1 MILYLRVI
9 FLSVFIQ
16 LSNIE
21 FRYTFDDNNI
31 KKENLNSLEIEL
43 IPFQNIDEINLDLY
57 ELIVKNKEYYF
68 INNASGLVYKV
79 QDNDLRRVDKS
90 IDNRLLKDSY
100 IFQHN
105 DTIFR
110 YGGYGFWSQRDFIIY
125 YDESVREWEIYKTN
139 NNSYSPV
146 GSYKGVYFKNKN
158 DVYFIGGQKV
168 NEKNKL
174 ISEDNQDVVKFNFKT
189 KSFEYLGKLNVNFDV
204 YSLIVK
210 DDEGFV
216 INNGSQIAYIKPI
229 ENKVLLYD
237 KTPLQ
242 LNLKKNNQEKVTK
255 NYFFDE
261 SYFLEVF
268 SNQNFETNLFKISKS
283 DFFKNNKEESMLYD
297 SRVEDSINLSTL
309 FLIIIFIILILFAF
323 DRYRFNMILLSPDGI
338 IYKRVLNRLN
348 YKEID
353 VIIKLINNEVIA
365 TKSILNIVENPN
377 LSYPHNI
384 KIKDQFLRELNL
396 KLSTIF
402 NTSYDPIIV
411 KKSKTDARIKE
422 YSFKDA
428 FNRIVKRFSISV
440 N

>member
-1 MILYLRVI
+1 MILSLKIVFI
-9 FLSVFIQ
+9 SVFIQ
-16 LSNIE
+16 LSNNE
-21 FRYTFDDNNI
+21 YRYTVEDYTI
-31 KKENLNSLEIEL
+31 KKENLNSLEIEV
-43 IPFQNIDEINLDLY
+43 IPFQNIDKINLDLY
-57 ELIVKNKEYYF
+57 ELIIKKEEYYF

-79 QDNDLRRVDKS
+79 QDNDLRRVDNS
-90 IDNRLLKDSY
+90 LDNRLLKDSY
-100 IFQHN
+100 MFQHN
-105 DTIFR
+105 DTIYR

-125 YDESVREWEIYKTN
+125 FDESIREWEIYNTN
-139 NNSYSPV
+139 NNSYSPA

-168 NEKNKL
+168 DEKNKL
-174 ISEDNQDVVKFNFKT
+174 ESIDNQDVVKFNFKT
-189 KSFEYLGKLNVNFDV
+189 KSFEYLGKLNFNFDV

-242 LNLKKNNQEKVTK
+242 LNLKNYQEKVTN

-268 SNQNFETNLFKISKS
+268 SNQNFETSFFKISKS
-283 DFFKNNKEESMLYD
+283 DFFNNNIEEFMLYD
-297 SRVEDSINLSTL
+297 RSIEDSINLSTL
-309 FLIIIFIILILFAF
+309 FLIIIFIILILITY
-323 DRYRFNMILLSPDGI
+323 DRYRFNMILLSADGI
-338 IYKRVLNRLN
+338 IYKRVLNKLN
-348 YKEID
+348 KKEID
-353 VIIKLINNEVIA
+353 VIVKLINNEVIT
-365 TKSILNIVENPN
+365 TKSILKIVENPN

-422 YSFKDA
+422 YCFKDV
-428 FNRIVKRFSISV
+428 FNRIVKRLSISV
-440 N
+440 

>member
-1 MILYLRVI
+1 MILSLKIVFI
-9 FLSVFIQ
+9 SVFIQ
-16 LSNIE
+16 LSNNE
-21 FRYTFDDNNI
+21 YRYTVEDYTI
-31 KKENLNSLEIEL
+31 KKENLNSLEIEV
-43 IPFQNIDEINLDLY
+43 IPFQNIDKINLDLY
-57 ELIVKNKEYYF
+57 ELIIKKEEYYF

-79 QDNDLRRVDKS
+79 QDNDLRRVDNS
-90 IDNRLLKDSY
+90 LDNRLLKDSY
-100 IFQHN
+100 MFQHN
-105 DTIFR
+105 DTIYR

-125 YDESVREWEIYKTN
+125 FDESIREWEIYNTN
-139 NNSYSPV
+139 NNSYSPA

-168 NEKNKL
+168 DEKNKL
-174 ISEDNQDVVKFNFKT
+174 ESIDNQDVVKFNFKT
-189 KSFEYLGKLNVNFDV
+189 KSFEYLGKLNFNFDV

-242 LNLKKNNQEKVTK
+242 LNLKNYQEKVTN

-268 SNQNFETNLFKISKS
+268 SNQNFETNFFKISKS
-283 DFFKNNKEESMLYD
+283 DFFNNNIEEFMLYD
-297 SRVEDSINLSTL
+297 RSIEDSINLSTL
-309 FLIIIFIILILFAF
+309 FLIIIFIILILITY
-323 DRYRFNMILLSPDGI
+323 DRYRFNMILLSADGI
-338 IYKRVLNRLN
+338 IYKRVLNKLN
-348 YKEID
+348 KKEID
-353 VIIKLINNEVIA
+353 VIVKLINNEVIT
-365 TKSILNIVENPN
+365 TKSILKIVENPN

-422 YSFKDA
+422 YCFKDV
-428 FNRIVKRFSISV
+428 FNRIVKRLSISV
-440 N
+440 

>member
-1 MILYLRVI
+1 MILSLKI
-9 FLSVFIQ
+9 AFISVFIQ
-16 LSNIE
+16 LSNNE
-21 FRYTFDDNNI
+21 YRYTVEDYTI
-31 KKENLNSLEIEL
+31 KKENLNSLEIEV
-43 IPFQNIDEINLDLY
+43 IPFQNIDKINLDLY
-57 ELIVKNKEYYF
+57 ELIIKKEEYYF

-79 QDNDLRRVDKS
+79 QDNDLRRVDNS
-90 IDNRLLKDSY
+90 LDNRLLKDSY
-100 IFQHN
+100 MFQHN
-105 DTIFR
+105 DTIYR

-125 YDESVREWEIYKTN
+125 FDESIREWEIYNTN
-139 NNSYSPV
+139 NNSYSPA

-168 NEKNKL
+168 DEKNKL
-174 ISEDNQDVVKFNFKT
+174 ESIDNQDVVKFNFKT
-189 KSFEYLGKLNVNFDV
+189 KSFEYLGKLNFNFDV

-242 LNLKKNNQEKVTK
+242 LNLKNYQEKVTN

-268 SNQNFETNLFKISKS
+268 SNQNFETNFFKISKS
-283 DFFKNNKEESMLYD
+283 DFFNNNIEEFKLYD
-297 SRVEDSINLSTL
+297 RSIEDSINLSTL
-309 FLIIIFIILILFAF
+309 FLIIIFIILILITY
-323 DRYRFNMILLSPDGI
+323 DRYRFNMILLSADGI
-338 IYKRVLNRLN
+338 IYKRVLNKLN
-348 YKEID
+348 KKEID
-353 VIIKLINNEVIA
+353 VIVKLINNEVIT
-365 TKSILNIVENPN
+365 TKSILKIVENPN

-422 YSFKDA
+422 YCFKDV
-428 FNRIVKRFSISV
+428 FNRIVKRLSISV
-440 N
+440 

>member
-1 MILYLRVI
+1 MILSLKIVFI
-9 FLSVFIQ
+9 SVFIQ
-16 LSNIE
+16 LSNNE
-21 FRYTFDDNNI
+21 YRYTVEDYTI
-31 KKENLNSLEIEL
+31 KKENLNSLEIEV
-43 IPFQNIDEINLDLY
+43 IPFQNIDKINLDLY
-57 ELIVKNKEYYF
+57 ELIIKKEEYYF

-79 QDNDLRRVDKS
+79 QDNDLRRVDNS
-90 IDNRLLKDSY
+90 LDNRLLKDSY
-100 IFQHN
+100 MFQHN
-105 DTIFR
+105 DTIYR

-125 YDESVREWEIYKTN
+125 FDESIREWEIYNTN
-139 NNSYSPV
+139 NNSYSPA

-168 NEKNKL
+168 DEKNKL
-174 ISEDNQDVVKFNFKT
+174 ESIDNQDVVKFNFKT
-189 KSFEYLGKLNVNFDV
+189 KSFEYLGKLNFNFDV

-242 LNLKKNNQEKVTK
+242 LNLKNYQEKVTN

-268 SNQNFETNLFKISKS
+268 SNQNFETNFFKISKS
-283 DFFKNNKEESMLYD
+283 DFFNNNIEEFKLYD
-297 SRVEDSINLSTL
+297 RSIEDSINLSTL
-309 FLIIIFIILILFAF
+309 FLIIIFIILILITY
-323 DRYRFNMILLSPDGI
+323 DRYRFNMILLSADGI
-338 IYKRVLNRLN
+338 IYKRVLNKLN
-348 YKEID
+348 KKEID
-353 VIIKLINNEVIA
+353 VIVKLINNEVIT
-365 TKSILNIVENPN
+365 TKSILKIVENPN

-422 YSFKDA
+422 YCFKDV
-428 FNRIVKRFSISV
+428 FNRIVKRLSISV
-440 N
+440 

>member
-1 MILYLRVI
+1 MILSLKIVFI
-9 FLSVFIQ
+9 SVFIQ
-16 LSNIE
+16 LSNNE
-21 FRYTFDDNNI
+21 YRYTVEDYTI
-31 KKENLNSLEIEL
+31 KKENLNSLEIEV
-43 IPFQNIDEINLDLY
+43 IPFQNIDKINLDLY
-57 ELIVKNKEYYF
+57 ELIIKKEEYYF

-79 QDNDLRRVDKS
+79 QDNDLRRVDNS
-90 IDNRLLKDSY
+90 LDNRLLKDSY
-100 IFQHN
+100 MFQHN
-105 DTIFR
+105 DTIYR

-125 YDESVREWEIYKTN
+125 FDETIREWEIYNTN
-139 NNSYSPV
+139 NNSYSPA

-168 NEKNKL
+168 DEKNKL
-174 ISEDNQDVVKFNFKT
+174 ESIDNQDVVKFNFKT
-189 KSFEYLGKLNVNFDV
+189 KSFEYLGKLNFNFDV

-242 LNLKKNNQEKVTK
+242 LNLKNYQEKVTN

-268 SNQNFETNLFKISKS
+268 SNQNFETSFFKISKS
-283 DFFKNNKEESMLYD
+283 DFFNNNIEEFKLYD
-297 SRVEDSINLSTL
+297 RSIEDSINLSTL
-309 FLIIIFIILILFAF
+309 FLIIIFIILILITY
-323 DRYRFNMILLSPDGI
+323 DRYRFNMILLSADGI
-338 IYKRVLNRLN
+338 IYKRVLNKLN
-348 YKEID
+348 KKEID
-353 VIIKLINNEVIA
+353 VIVKLINNEVIT
-365 TKSILNIVENPN
+365 TKSILKIVENPN

-422 YSFKDA
+422 YCFKDV
-428 FNRIVKRFSISV
+428 FNRIVKRLSISV
-440 N
+440 

>member
-1 MILYLRVI
+1 MILSLKI
-9 FLSVFIQ
+9 LFLSVFIQ
-16 LSNIE
+16 LSNDE
-21 FRYTFDDNNI
+21 YRYTVEDFNI
-31 KKENLNSLEIEL
+31 KKENLNSLEIEV
-43 IPFQNIDEINLDLY
+43 IPFQNIDKINLDLY
-57 ELIVKNKEYYF
+57 ELIVKNKEYFF
-68 INNASGLVYKV
+68 INDASGLVYKV
-79 QDNDLRRVDKS
+79 QDNDLRRVDNS
-90 IDNRLLKDSY
+90 LDNRLLKDSY

-125 YDESVREWEIYKTN
+125 YDEGIREWEIYNTN
-139 NNSYSPV
+139 NNSYSPT

-168 NEKNKL
+168 DRKNKL
-174 ISEDNQDVVKFNFKT
+174 KSIDNQEVVKFNFKT
-189 KSFEYLGKLNVNFDV
+189 RSFEYLGKLNFNFDV

-242 LNLKKNNQEKVTK
+242 LNLKNYQDKVTN

-283 DFFKNNKEESMLYD
+283 DFFNNNIEEFKLYD
-297 SRVEDSINLSTL
+297 RSNEDSINVSTL
-309 FLIIIFIILILFAF
+309 FLIIIFILLILYAF
-323 DRYRFNMILLSPDGI
+323 DRYRFNMILLSSDGI
-338 IYKRVLNRLN
+338 IYKRVLNKLN
-348 YKEID
+348 KKEID
-353 VIIKLINNEVIA
+353 VILKLINNQVIA

-396 KLSTIF
+396 KLTTIF
-402 NTSYDPIIV
+402 NTRYDPIIV

-422 YSFKDA
+422 YCFKDE

-440 N
+440 

>member
-1 MILYLRVI
+1 MILSLKI
-9 FLSVFIQ
+9 LFLSVFIQ
-16 LSNIE
+16 LSNDE
-21 FRYTFDDNNI
+21 YRYTVEDFNI
-31 KKENLNSLEIEL
+31 KKENLNSLEIEV
-43 IPFQNIDEINLDLY
+43 IPFQNIDKINLDLY
-57 ELIVKNKEYYF
+57 DLIVKNKEYFF
-68 INNASGLVYKV
+68 INDASGLVYKV
-79 QDNDLRRVDKS
+79 QDNDLRRVDNS
-90 IDNRLLKDSY
+90 LDNRLLKDSY

-125 YDESVREWEIYKTN
+125 YDEGIREWEIYNTN
-139 NNSYSPV
+139 NNSYSPA

-168 NEKNKL
+168 DRKNKL
-174 ISEDNQDVVKFNFKT
+174 KSIDNQEVVKFNFQT
-189 KSFEYLGKLNVNFDV
+189 RSFEYLGKLNFNFDV

-242 LNLKKNNQEKVTK
+242 LNLKNYQDKVTN

-283 DFFKNNKEESMLYD
+283 DFFKNNIEEFKLYD
-297 SRVEDSINLSTL
+297 RSYEDSINVSTL
-309 FLIIIFIILILFAF
+309 FLIIIFILLILYAF
-323 DRYRFNMILLSPDGI
+323 DRYRFNMIHLSSDGI
-338 IYKRVLNRLN
+338 IYKRVLNKLN
-348 YKEID
+348 KKEID
-353 VIIKLINNEVIA
+353 VILKLINNQVIA

-396 KLSTIF
+396 KLTTIF
-402 NTSYDPIIV
+402 NTRYDPIIV

-422 YSFKDA
+422 YCFKDE

-440 N
+440 

>member
-1 MILYLRVI
+1 MILSLKIVFI
-9 FLSVFIQ
+9 SVFIQ
-16 LSNIE
+16 LSNNE
-21 FRYTFDDNNI
+21 YRYTVEDYTI
-31 KKENLNSLEIEL
+31 KKENLNSLEIEV
-43 IPFQNIDEINLDLY
+43 IPFQNIDKINLDLY
-57 ELIVKNKEYYF
+57 ELIVKKKEYFF
-68 INNASGLVYKV
+68 INDASGLVYKV
-79 QDNDLRRVDKS
+79 QDNDLRRVDNS
-90 IDNRLLKDSY
+90 LDNRLLKDSY

-125 YDESVREWEIYKTN
+125 YDENIREWEIYNTN
-139 NNSYSPV
+139 NNSYSPA

-168 NEKNKL
+168 DEKNKL
-174 ISEDNQDVVKFNFKT
+174 ESIDNQDVVKFNFKT
-189 KSFEYLGKLNVNFDV
+189 KSFEYLGKLNFNFDV

-229 ENKVLLYD
+229 ENKVLFYD

-242 LNLKKNNQEKVTK
+242 LNLKNYQEKVTN

-268 SNQNFETNLFKISKS
+268 SNQNFETSFFKISKS
-283 DFFKNNKEESMLYD
+283 DFFNNNIEEFMLYD
-297 SRVEDSINLSTL
+297 RSIEDSINLSTL
-309 FLIIIFIILILFAF
+309 FLIIIFITLILITY
-323 DRYRFNMILLSPDGI
+323 DRYRFNMILLSADGI
-338 IYKRVLNRLN
+338 IYKRVLNKLN
-348 YKEID
+348 KKEID
-353 VIIKLINNEVIA
+353 VIVKLINNEVIA
-365 TKSILNIVENPN
+365 TKSILKIVENPN

-422 YSFKDA
+422 YCFKDV
-428 FNRIVKRFSISV
+428 FNRIVKRLSISV
-440 N
+440 

>member
-1 MILYLRVI
+1 MILSLKI
-9 FLSVFIQ
+9 FIITVFIQ
-16 LSNIE
+16 LSNNE
-21 FRYTFDDNNI
+21 YRYTVEDYTI
-31 KKENLNSLEIEL
+31 KKENLISSEIEV
-43 IPFQNIDEINLDLY
+43 IPFQNIDKINLNLY

-79 QDNDLRRVDKS
+79 QDNDLRRVDNS
-90 IDNRLLKDSY
+90 LDNRLLKDSY

-125 YDESVREWEIYKTN
+125 YDEDIREWEIYNTN
-139 NNSYSPV
+139 NNSYSPI

-168 NEKNKL
+168 DKKNKL
-174 ISEDNQDVVKFNFKT
+174 KSIYNEDVIKFNFDSR
-189 KSFEYLGKLNVNFDV
+189 SFEYLGKLNFNFDV

-210 DDEGFV
+210 DDDGFV

-229 ENKVLLYD
+229 ENKILLYD

-242 LNLKKNNQEKVTK
+242 LNLKNYEGKVTN

-283 DFFKNNKEESMLYD
+283 DFFKNNIEESKLYD
-297 SRVEDSINLSTL
+297 RSLEDSINVSTL
-309 FLIIIFIILILFAF
+309 FFIIIFITLILFAF
-323 DRYRFNMILLSPDGI
+323 DRYRFNKIILSPNGI
-338 IYKRVLNRLN
+338 IFKRVLNKLN
-348 YKEID
+348 SKEIN
-353 VIIKLINNEVIA
+353 VIIKLINNEAIT
-365 TKSILNIVENPN
+365 TKSILDIVENPN

-384 KIKDQFLRELNL
+384 KIKDRFVRDLNL
-396 KLSTIF
+396 RLSIIF
-402 NTSYDPIIV
+402 NISYEPIIV
-411 KKSKTDARIKE
+411 KKSITDARIKE
-422 YSFKDA
+422 YFFKDEFKA
-428 FNRIVKRFSISV
+428 VVKRFSINV
-440 N
+440 Y

>member
-1 MILYLRVI
+1 MILSLKIVFI
-9 FLSVFIQ
+9 SVFIQ
-16 LSNIE
+16 LSNNE
-21 FRYTFDDNNI
+21 YRYTVEDYTI
-31 KKENLNSLEIEL
+31 KKENLNSLEIEV
-43 IPFQNIDEINLDLY
+43 IPFQNIDKINLDLY
-57 ELIVKNKEYYF
+57 ELIIKKEEYYF

-79 QDNDLRRVDKS
+79 QDNDLRRVDNS
-90 IDNRLLKDSY
+90 LDNRLLKDSY
-100 IFQHN
+100 MFQHN
-105 DTIFR
+105 DTIYR

-125 YDESVREWEIYKTN
+125 FDESIREWEIYNTN
-139 NNSYSPV
+139 NNSYSPA

-168 NEKNKL
+168 DEKNKL
-174 ISEDNQDVVKFNFKT
+174 ESIDNQDVVKFNFKT
-189 KSFEYLGKLNVNFDV
+189 KSFEYLGKLNFNFDV

-242 LNLKKNNQEKVTK
+242 LNLKNYQEKVTN

-268 SNQNFETNLFKISKS
+268 SNQNFETSFFKISKS
-283 DFFKNNKEESMLYD
+283 DFFNNNIEEFMLYD
-297 SRVEDSINLSTL
+297 RSIEDSINLSTL
-309 FLIIIFIILILFAF
+309 FLIIIFIILILITY
-323 DRYRFNMILLSPDGI
+323 DRYRFNMILLSADGI
-338 IYKRVLNRLN
+338 IYKRVLNKLN
-348 YKEID
+348 KKEID
-353 VIIKLINNEVIA
+353 VIVKLINNEVIA
-365 TKSILNIVENPN
+365 TKSILKIVENPN

-422 YSFKDA
+422 YCFKDV
-428 FNRIVKRFSISV
+428 FNRIVKRLSISV
-440 N
+440 

>member
-1 MILYLRVI
+1 MILSLKIVFI
-9 FLSVFIQ
+9 SVFIQ
-16 LSNIE
+16 LSNNE
-21 FRYTFDDNNI
+21 YRYTVEDYTI
-31 KKENLNSLEIEL
+31 KKENLNSLEIEV
-43 IPFQNIDEINLDLY
+43 IPFQNIDKINLDLY
-57 ELIVKNKEYYF
+57 ELIVKKKEYFF
-68 INNASGLVYKV
+68 INDASGLVYKV
-79 QDNDLRRVDKS
+79 QDNDLRRVDNS
-90 IDNRLLKDSY
+90 LDNRLLKDSY

-105 DTIFR
+105 DTIYR

-125 YDESVREWEIYKTN
+125 FDESIREWEIYNTN
-139 NNSYSPV
+139 NNSYSPA

-168 NEKNKL
+168 DEKNKL
-174 ISEDNQDVVKFNFKT
+174 ESIDNQDVVKFNFDSR
-189 KSFEYLGKLNVNFDV
+189 SFEYLGKLNFNFDV

-237 KTPLQ
+237 KTPIQ
-242 LNLKKNNQEKVTK
+242 LNLKNYQEKVTN

-268 SNQNFETNLFKISKS
+268 SNQNFETNFFKISKS
-283 DFFKNNKEESMLYD
+283 DFFNNNIEEFKLYD
-297 SRVEDSINLSTL
+297 RSIEDSINLSTL
-309 FLIIIFIILILFAF
+309 FLIIIFIILILITY
-323 DRYRFNMILLSPDGI
+323 DRYRFNMILLSADGI
-338 IYKRVLNRLN
+338 IYKRVLNKLN
-348 YKEID
+348 KKEID
-353 VIIKLINNEVIA
+353 VIVKLINNEVIT
-365 TKSILNIVENPN
+365 TKSILKIVENPN

-422 YSFKDA
+422 YCFKDV
-428 FNRIVKRFSISV
+428 FNRIVKRLSISV
-440 N
+440 

>member
-1 MILYLRVI
+1 MILSLKI
-9 FLSVFIQ
+9 FIITVFIQ
-16 LSNIE
+16 LSNNE
-21 FRYTFDDNNI
+21 YRYTVEDYTI
-31 KKENLNSLEIEL
+31 KKENLISSEIEV
-43 IPFQNIDEINLDLY
+43 IPFQNIDKINLNLY

-79 QDNDLRRVDKS
+79 QDNDLRRVDNS
-90 IDNRLLKDSY
+90 LDNRLLKDSY

-125 YDESVREWEIYKTN
+125 YDEDIREWEIYNTN
-139 NNSYSPV
+139 NNSYSPI

-168 NEKNKL
+168 DKKNKL
-174 ISEDNQDVVKFNFKT
+174 KSIYNEDVIKFNFDSR
-189 KSFEYLGKLNVNFDV
+189 SFEYLGKLNFNFDV
-204 YSLIVK
+204 YSLILK

-237 KTPLQ
+237 KTPVQ
-242 LNLKKNNQEKVTK
+242 LNLKNYQDKVTN

-261 SYFLEVF
+261 SYFLEIF

-297 SRVEDSINLSTL
+297 SRIEDSINVSTL
-309 FLIIIFIILILFAF
+309 FLIIIIIILILFAF

-348 YKEID
+348 NKEID

-440 N
+440 

>member
-1 MILYLRVI
+1 MILSLKI
-9 FLSVFIQ
+9 LFLSVFIQ
-16 LSNIE
+16 LSNDE
-21 FRYTFDDNNI
+21 YRYTVEDFNI
-31 KKENLNSLEIEL
+31 KKENLNSLKIEV
-43 IPFQNIDEINLDLY
+43 IPFQNIDKINLDLY

-79 QDNDLRRVDKS
+79 QDDNLRRVDNS
-90 IDNRLLKDSY
+90 LDNRLLKDSY

-110 YGGYGFWSQRDFIIY
+110 YGGYGFWSQRNFIIY
-125 YDESVREWEIYKTN
+125 YDESIREWEIYKTN
-139 NNSYSPV
+139 NNSYSPA

-168 NEKNKL
+168 DEKNKL
-174 ISEDNQDVVKFNFKT
+174 ESIDNQDVVKFNFKT
-189 KSFEYLGKLNVNFDV
+189 KSFEYLGKLNFNFDV

-229 ENKVLLYD
+229 ENKVLFYD

-242 LNLKKNNQEKVTK
+242 LNLKNYQEKVTN

-268 SNQNFETNLFKISKS
+268 RNQNFETNLFKISKS

-297 SRVEDSINLSTL
+297 SRIEDSINVSTL
-309 FLIIIFIILILFAF
+309 FLIIMFIILILYAF

-348 YKEID
+348 DKEID
-353 VIIKLINNEVIA
+353 VIIKLINNEAIA

-402 NTSYDPIIV
+402 NTNYDPIIV

-428 FNRIVKRFSISV
+428 FNRIVKRFSISL
-440 N
+440 

>member
-1 MILYLRVI
+1 MILSLKIVFI
-9 FLSVFIQ
+9 SVFIQ
-16 LSNIE
+16 LSNNE
-21 FRYTFDDNNI
+21 YRYTVEDYTI
-31 KKENLNSLEIEL
+31 KKENLNSLEIEV
-43 IPFQNIDEINLDLY
+43 IPFQNIDKINLDLY
-57 ELIVKNKEYYF
+57 ELIIKKEEYYF

-79 QDNDLRRVDKS
+79 QDNDLRRVDNS
-90 IDNRLLKDSY
+90 LDNRLLKDSY
-100 IFQHN
+100 MFQHN
-105 DTIFR
+105 DTIYR

-125 YDESVREWEIYKTN
+125 FDETIREWEIYNTN
-139 NNSYSPV
+139 NNSYSPA

-168 NEKNKL
+168 DEKNKL
-174 ISEDNQDVVKFNFKT
+174 ESIDNQDVVKFNFKT
-189 KSFEYLGKLNVNFDV
+189 KSFEYLGKLNFNFDV

-237 KTPLQ
+237 KTPIQ
-242 LNLKKNNQEKVTK
+242 LNLKNYQEKVTN

-268 SNQNFETNLFKISKS
+268 SNQNFETNFFKISKS
-283 DFFKNNKEESMLYD
+283 DFFNNNIEEFKLYD
-297 SRVEDSINLSTL
+297 RSIEDSINLSTL
-309 FLIIIFIILILFAF
+309 FLIIIFIILILITY
-323 DRYRFNMILLSPDGI
+323 DRYRFNMILLSADGI
-338 IYKRVLNRLN
+338 IYKRVLNKLN
-348 YKEID
+348 KKEID
-353 VIIKLINNEVIA
+353 VIVKLINNEVIT
-365 TKSILNIVENPN
+365 TKSILKIVENPN

-422 YSFKDA
+422 YCFKDV
-428 FNRIVKRFSISV
+428 FNRIVKRLSISV
-440 N
+440 

>member
-1 MILYLRVI
+1 MILSLKIVFI
-9 FLSVFIQ
+9 SVFIQ
-16 LSNIE
+16 LSNNE
-21 FRYTFDDNNI
+21 YRYTVEDYTI
-31 KKENLNSLEIEL
+31 KKENLNSLEIEV
-43 IPFQNIDEINLDLY
+43 IPFQNIDKINLDLY
-57 ELIVKNKEYYF
+57 ELIIKKEEYYF

-79 QDNDLRRVDKS
+79 QDNDLRRVDNS
-90 IDNRLLKDSY
+90 LDNRLLKDSY
-100 IFQHN
+100 MFQHN
-105 DTIFR
+105 DTIYR

-125 YDESVREWEIYKTN
+125 FDETIREWEIYNTN
-139 NNSYSPV
+139 NNSYSPA

-168 NEKNKL
+168 DEKNKL
-174 ISEDNQDVVKFNFKT
+174 ESIDNQDVVKFNFKT
-189 KSFEYLGKLNVNFDV
+189 KSFEYLGKLNFNFDV

-242 LNLKKNNQEKVTK
+242 LNLKNYQEKVTN

-268 SNQNFETNLFKISKS
+268 SNQNFETNFFKISKS
-283 DFFKNNKEESMLYD
+283 DFFNNNIEEFKLYD
-297 SRVEDSINLSTL
+297 RSIEDSINLSTL
-309 FLIIIFIILILFAF
+309 FLIIIFIILILITY
-323 DRYRFNMILLSPDGI
+323 DRYRFNMILLSADGI
-338 IYKRVLNRLN
+338 IYKRVLNKLN
-348 YKEID
+348 KKEID
-353 VIIKLINNEVIA
+353 VIVKLINNEVIA
-365 TKSILNIVENPN
+365 TKSILKIVENPN

-422 YSFKDA
+422 YCFKDV
-428 FNRIVKRFSISV
+428 FNRIVKRLSISV
-440 N
+440 

>member
-1 MILYLRVI
+1 MILSLKIVFI
-9 FLSVFIQ
+9 SVFIQ
-16 LSNIE
+16 LSNNE
-21 FRYTFDDNNI
+21 YRYTVEDYTI
-31 KKENLNSLEIEL
+31 KKENLNSLEIEV
-43 IPFQNIDEINLDLY
+43 IPFQNIDKINLDLY
-57 ELIVKNKEYYF
+57 ELIVKKKEYFF
-68 INNASGLVYKV
+68 INDASGLVYKV
-79 QDNDLRRVDKS
+79 QDNDLRRVDNS
-90 IDNRLLKDSY
+90 LDNRLLKDSY
-100 IFQHN
+100 MFQHN
-105 DTIFR
+105 DTIYR

-125 YDESVREWEIYKTN
+125 FDESIREWEIYNTN
-139 NNSYSPV
+139 NNSYSPA

-168 NEKNKL
+168 DEKNKL
-174 ISEDNQDVVKFNFKT
+174 ESIDNQDVVKFNFKT
-189 KSFEYLGKLNVNFDV
+189 KSFEYLGKLNFNFDV

-242 LNLKKNNQEKVTK
+242 LNLKNYQEKVTN

-283 DFFKNNKEESMLYD
+283 DFFNNNIEEFKLYD
-297 SRVEDSINLSTL
+297 RSIEDSINLSTL
-309 FLIIIFIILILFAF
+309 FLIIIFIILILITY
-323 DRYRFNMILLSPDGI
+323 DRYRFNMILLSADGI
-338 IYKRVLNRLN
+338 IYKRVLNKLN
-348 YKEID
+348 KKEID
-353 VIIKLINNEVIA
+353 VIVKLINNEVIT
-365 TKSILNIVENPN
+365 TKSILKIVENPN

-422 YSFKDA
+422 YCFKDV
-428 FNRIVKRFSISV
+428 FNRIVKRLSISV
-440 N
+440 

>member
-1 MILYLRVI
+1 MILSLKI
-9 FLSVFIQ
+9 LFLSVFIQ
-16 LSNIE
+16 LSNDE
-21 FRYTFDDNNI
+21 YRYTVEDFNI
-31 KKENLNSLEIEL
+31 KKENLNSLEIEV
-43 IPFQNIDEINLDLY
+43 IPFQNIDKINLDLY

-79 QDNDLRRVDKS
+79 QDDNLRRVDNS
-90 IDNRLLKDSY
+90 LDNRLLKDSY

-110 YGGYGFWSQRDFIIY
+110 YGGYGFWSQRNFIIY
-125 YDESVREWEIYKTN
+125 YDESIREWEIYKTN
-139 NNSYSPV
+139 NNSYSPA

-168 NEKNKL
+168 DEKNKL
-174 ISEDNQDVVKFNFKT
+174 ESIDNQDVVKFNFKT
-189 KSFEYLGKLNVNFDV
+189 KSFEYLGKLNFNFDV

-216 INNGSQIAYIKPI
+216 INNGSQIAYIKPN
-229 ENKVLLYD
+229 ENKVLFYD

-242 LNLKKNNQEKVTK
+242 LNLKNYQEKVTN

-268 SNQNFETNLFKISKS
+268 RNQNFETNLFKISKS

-297 SRVEDSINLSTL
+297 SRIEDSINVSTL
-309 FLIIIFIILILFAF
+309 FLIIMFIILILYAF

-348 YKEID
+348 NKEID
-353 VIIKLINNEVIA
+353 VIVKLINNEVIA

-402 NTSYDPIIV
+402 NTNYDPIIV

-428 FNRIVKRFSISV
+428 FNRIVKRFSISL
-440 N
+440 

>member
-1 MILYLRVI
+1 MILSLKI
-9 FLSVFIQ
+9 LFLSVFIQ
-16 LSNIE
+16 LSNDE
-21 FRYTFDDNNI
+21 YRYTVEDFNI
-31 KKENLNSLEIEL
+31 KKENLNSLEIEV
-43 IPFQNIDEINLDLY
+43 IPFQNIDKINLDLY

-79 QDNDLRRVDKS
+79 QDDNLRRVDNS
-90 IDNRLLKDSY
+90 LDNRLLKDSY

-110 YGGYGFWSQRDFIIY
+110 YGGYGFWSQRNFIIY
-125 YDESVREWEIYKTN
+125 YDESIREWEIYKTN
-139 NNSYSPV
+139 NNSYSPA

-168 NEKNKL
+168 DEKNKL
-174 ISEDNQDVVKFNFKT
+174 ESIDNQDVVKFNFKT
-189 KSFEYLGKLNVNFDV
+189 KSFEYLGKLNFNFDV

-229 ENKVLLYD
+229 ENKVLFYD

-242 LNLKKNNQEKVTK
+242 LNLKYYQEKVTN

-268 SNQNFETNLFKISKS
+268 RNQNFETNLFKISKS

-297 SRVEDSINLSTL
+297 SRIEDSINVSTL
-309 FLIIIFIILILFAF
+309 FLIIMFIILILYAF

-348 YKEID
+348 DKEID
-353 VIIKLINNEVIA
+353 VIIKLINNEAIA

-402 NTSYDPIIV
+402 NTNYDPIIV

-428 FNRIVKRFSISV
+428 FNRIVKRFSISL
-440 N
+440 

>member
-1 MILYLRVI
+1 MILSLKILFITV
-9 FLSVFIQ
+9 LIQ
-16 LSNIE
+16 LSNNE
-21 FRYTFDDNNI
+21 YRYTVDDYSI
-31 KKENLNSLEIEL
+31 KKENLNSLEIEV
-43 IPFQNIDEINLDLY
+43 IPFQNIDKINLDLY
-57 ELIVKNKEYYF
+57 ELIIKKEEYYF

-79 QDNDLRRVDKS
+79 QDNDLRRVDNS
-90 IDNRLLKDSY
+90 LDNRLLKDSY

-125 YDESVREWEIYKTN
+125 YDEIINEWEIYNTN
-139 NNSYSPV
+139 NNSYSPA

-168 NEKNKL
+168 DEKNKL
-174 ISEDNQDVVKFNFKT
+174 ESVDNQDIVKFNFKT
-189 KSFEYLGKLNVNFDV
+189 KSFEYLGKLNFNFDA

-229 ENKVLLYD
+229 ENKLLLYD

-242 LNLKKNNQEKVTK
+242 LNLKLYQNKVTN

-283 DFFKNNKEESMLYD
+283 DFFKNNIKESKLYD
-297 SRVEDSINLSTL
+297 RSIQDLINISTL
-309 FLIIIFIILILFAF
+309 FLLIIFIILILITY
-323 DRYRFNMILLSPDGI
+323 DRYRFNMILLSADGI
-338 IYKRVLNRLN
+338 IYKRVLNKLN
-348 YKEID
+348 KKEID
-353 VIIKLINNEVIA
+353 VIVKLINNEVIA
-365 TKSILNIVENPN
+365 TKSILKIVENPN

-422 YSFKDA
+422 YCFKDE
-428 FNRIVKRFSISV
+428 FNRIVRRFSISV
-440 N
+440 

>member
-1 MILYLRVI
+1 MILSLKI
-9 FLSVFIQ
+9 LFLSVFIQ
-16 LSNIE
+16 LSNDE
-21 FRYTFDDNNI
+21 YRYTVEDFNI
-31 KKENLNSLEIEL
+31 KKENLNSLEIEV
-43 IPFQNIDEINLDLY
+43 IPFQNIDKINLDLY

-79 QDNDLRRVDKS
+79 QDDNLRRVDNS
-90 IDNRLLKDSY
+90 LDNRLLKDSY

-110 YGGYGFWSQRDFIIY
+110 YGGYGFWSQRNFIIY
-125 YDESVREWEIYKTN
+125 YDESNREWEIYKTN
-139 NNSYSPV
+139 NNSYSPA

-168 NEKNKL
+168 DEKNKL
-174 ISEDNQDVVKFNFKT
+174 ESIDNQDVVKFNFKT
-189 KSFEYLGKLNVNFDV
+189 KSFEYLGKLNFNFDV

-229 ENKVLLYD
+229 ENKVLFYD

-242 LNLKKNNQEKVTK
+242 LNLKYYQEKVTN

-268 SNQNFETNLFKISKS
+268 RNQNFETNLFKISKS

-297 SRVEDSINLSTL
+297 SRIEDSINVSTL
-309 FLIIIFIILILFAF
+309 FLIIMFIILILYAF

-348 YKEID
+348 DKEID
-353 VIIKLINNEVIA
+353 VIIKLINNEAIA

-402 NTSYDPIIV
+402 NTNYDPIIV

-428 FNRIVKRFSISV
+428 FNRIVKRFSISL
-440 N
+440 

>member
-1 MILYLRVI
+1 MILSLKI
-9 FLSVFIQ
+9 LFLSVFIQ
-16 LSNIE
+16 LSNDE
-21 FRYTFDDNNI
+21 YRYTVEDFNI
-31 KKENLNSLEIEL
+31 KKENLNSLEIEV
-43 IPFQNIDEINLDLY
+43 IPFQNIDKINLDLY
-57 ELIVKNKEYYF
+57 ELIVKKKEYFF
-68 INNASGLVYKV
+68 INDASGLVYKV
-79 QDNDLRRVDKS
+79 QDNDLRRVDNS
-90 IDNRLLKDSY
+90 LDNRLLKDSY

-125 YDESVREWEIYKTN
+125 YDEGIREWEIYNTN
-139 NNSYSPV
+139 NNSYSPT

-168 NEKNKL
+168 DRKNKL
-174 ISEDNQDVVKFNFKT
+174 KSIDNQEVVKFSFKT
-189 KSFEYLGKLNVNFDV
+189 KSFEYLGKLNFNFDV

-216 INNGSQIAYIKPI
+216 INNGGQIAYIKPI
-229 ENKVLLYD
+229 ENKVILYD

-242 LNLKKNNQEKVTK
+242 LNLKLYQNKVTN

-283 DFFKNNKEESMLYD
+283 DFFNNNIEESKLYD
-297 SRVEDSINLSTL
+297 RSIEDSINVSTL
-309 FLIIIFIILILFAF
+309 FLIILFIILILITY
-323 DRYRFNMILLSPDGI
+323 DRYRFNMIHLSSDGI
-338 IYKRVLNRLN
+338 IYKRVLNKLN
-348 YKEID
+348 TKEID
-353 VIIKLINNEVIA
+353 VILKLINNEVIA
-365 TKSILNIVENPN
+365 TKSILNIIENPN

-402 NTSYDPIIV
+402 NTRYDPIIV
-411 KKSKTDARIKE
+411 KRSITDARIKE
-422 YSFKDA
+422 YCFKDE
-428 FNRIVKRFSISV
+428 FSRIVKRFSISV
-440 N
+440 

>member
-1 MILYLRVI
+1 MILSLKI
-9 FLSVFIQ
+9 AFISVFIQ
-16 LSNIE
+16 LSNNE
-21 FRYTFDDNNI
+21 YRYTVEDYTI
-31 KKENLNSLEIEL
+31 KKENLNSLEIEV
-43 IPFQNIDEINLDLY
+43 IPFQNIDKINLDLY
-57 ELIVKNKEYYF
+57 ELIIKKEEYYF

-79 QDNDLRRVDKS
+79 QDNDLRRVDNS
-90 IDNRLLKDSY
+90 LDNRLLKDSY
-100 IFQHN
+100 MFQHN
-105 DTIFR
+105 DTIYR

-125 YDESVREWEIYKTN
+125 FDESIREWEIYNTN
-139 NNSYSPV
+139 NNSYSPA

-168 NEKNKL
+168 DEKNKL
-174 ISEDNQDVVKFNFKT
+174 ESIDNQDVVKFNFKT
-189 KSFEYLGKLNVNFDV
+189 KSFEYLGKLNFNFDV

-242 LNLKKNNQEKVTK
+242 LNLKNYQEKVTN

-268 SNQNFETNLFKISKS
+268 SNQNFETSFFKISKS
-283 DFFKNNKEESMLYD
+283 DFFNNNIEEFKLYD
-297 SRVEDSINLSTL
+297 RSIEDSINLSTL
-309 FLIIIFIILILFAF
+309 FLIIIFIILILITY
-323 DRYRFNMILLSPDGI
+323 DRYRFNMILLSADGI
-338 IYKRVLNRLN
+338 IYKRVLNKLN
-348 YKEID
+348 KKEID
-353 VIIKLINNEVIA
+353 VIVKLINNEVIT
-365 TKSILNIVENPN
+365 TKSILKIVENPN

-422 YSFKDA
+422 YCFKDV
-428 FNRIVKRFSISV
+428 FNRIVKRLSISV
-440 N
+440 

>member
-1 MILYLRVI
+1 MILSLKI
-9 FLSVFIQ
+9 LFLSVFIQ
-16 LSNIE
+16 LSNDE
-21 FRYTFDDNNI
+21 YRYTVEDFNI
-31 KKENLNSLEIEL
+31 KKENLNSLEIEV
-43 IPFQNIDEINLDLY
+43 IPFQNIDKINLDLY

-79 QDNDLRRVDKS
+79 QDDNLRRVDNS
-90 IDNRLLKDSY
+90 LDNRLLKDSY

-125 YDESVREWEIYKTN
+125 YDESIREWEIYKTN
-139 NNSYSPV
+139 NNSYSPA

-168 NEKNKL
+168 DEKNKL
-174 ISEDNQDVVKFNFKT
+174 ESIDNQDVVKFNFKT
-189 KSFEYLGKLNVNFDV
+189 KSFEYLGKLNFNFDV

-229 ENKVLLYD
+229 ENKVLFYD

-242 LNLKKNNQEKVTK
+242 LNLKNYQEKVTN

-268 SNQNFETNLFKISKS
+268 RNQNFETNLFKISKS

-297 SRVEDSINLSTL
+297 SRIEDSINVSTL
-309 FLIIIFIILILFAF
+309 FLIIMFIILILYAF

-348 YKEID
+348 DKEID
-353 VIIKLINNEVIA
+353 VIIKLINNEAIA

-402 NTSYDPIIV
+402 NTNYDPIIV

-428 FNRIVKRFSISV
+428 FNRIVKRFSISL
-440 N
+440 

>member
-1 MILYLRVI
+1 MILSLKIVFI
-9 FLSVFIQ
+9 SVFIQ
-16 LSNIE
+16 LSNNE
-21 FRYTFDDNNI
+21 YRYTVEDYTI
-31 KKENLNSLEIEL
+31 KKENLNSLEIEV
-43 IPFQNIDEINLDLY
+43 IPFQNIDKINLDLY
-57 ELIVKNKEYYF
+57 ELIIKKEEYYF

-79 QDNDLRRVDKS
+79 QDNDLRRVDNS
-90 IDNRLLKDSY
+90 LDNRLLKDSY
-100 IFQHN
+100 MFQHN
-105 DTIFR
+105 DTIYR

-125 YDESVREWEIYKTN
+125 FDESIREWEIYNTN
-139 NNSYSPV
+139 NNSYSPA

-168 NEKNKL
+168 DEKNKL
-174 ISEDNQDVVKFNFKT
+174 ESIDNQDVVKFNFKT
-189 KSFEYLGKLNVNFDV
+189 KSFEYLGKLNFNFDV

-242 LNLKKNNQEKVTK
+242 LNLKNYQEKVTN

-268 SNQNFETNLFKISKS
+268 SNQNFETNFFKISKS
-283 DFFKNNKEESMLYD
+283 DFFNNNIEEFMLYD
-297 SRVEDSINLSTL
+297 RSIEDSINLSTL
-309 FLIIIFIILILFAF
+309 FLIIIFIILILITY
-323 DRYRFNMILLSPDGI
+323 DRYRFNMILLSADGI
-338 IYKRVLNRLN
+338 IYKRVLNKLN
-348 YKEID
+348 KKEID
-353 VIIKLINNEVIA
+353 VIVKLINNEVIA
-365 TKSILNIVENPN
+365 TKSILKIVENPN

-422 YSFKDA
+422 YCFKDV
-428 FNRIVKRFSISV
+428 FNRIVKRLSISV
-440 N
+440 